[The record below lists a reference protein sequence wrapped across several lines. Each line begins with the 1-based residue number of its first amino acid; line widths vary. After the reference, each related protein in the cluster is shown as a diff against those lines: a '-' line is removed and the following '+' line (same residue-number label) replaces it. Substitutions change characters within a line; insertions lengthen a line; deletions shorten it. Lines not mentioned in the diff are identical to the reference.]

1 MSSWVEQFFG
11 GGAGTSAAMFWGT
24 WVAALLT
31 LCIYSFLYRDNP
43 FYKFAESLFVGIG
56 AAYWLAILYHNTLKP
71 KLFVALFPGDSG
83 EPVLWYRIFPGILAV
98 FMLLRFYPKI
108 SWLSRW
114 SLAFIVGMYAA
125 VNLTGFAQA
134 DFVEQIYATMRTPLV
149 GGGALLFI
157 LNLSAIIGVVSVLIY
172 FFFSKEHKGPIGA
185 VAKVGIW
192 FLMVAFGASFGY
204 TVMGRVS
211 LLIGRMTFL
220 LRDWLHVI
228 D

>member
-1 MSSWVEQFFG
+1 MSWLELLFN
-11 GGAGTSAAMFWGT
+11 GTPGTPVAVVWGY
-24 WVAALLT
+24 WVAAILT
-31 LCIYSFLYRDNP
+31 LCIYSFLYKDNP
-43 FYKFAESLFVGIG
+43 LYKFAESLFVGIG

-71 KLFVALFPGDSG
+71 KLFQALFPGDSG
-83 EPVLWYRIFPGILAV
+83 EPVIWWRIIPGILAV
-98 FMLLRFYPKI
+98 FMLLRFYPKL

-114 SLAFIVGMYAA
+114 ALAFIVGMYAA

-134 DFVEQIYATMRTPLV
+134 DLVEQVYATMTMPLA
-149 GGGALLFI
+149 GGGALNFI
-157 LNLSAIIGVVSVLIY
+157 LNLLAIIGVFAVLIY
-172 FFFSKEHKGPIGA
+172 FFFSKEHKGALGA
-185 VAKVGIW
+185 AAKVGIW

>member
-1 MSSWVEQFFG
+1 MSWLELLFNG
-11 GGAGTSAAMFWGT
+11 PPGTPVAVVWGY
-24 WVAALLT
+24 WVAAILT

-43 FYKFAESLFVGIG
+43 LYKFAESLFVGIG

-71 KLFVALFPGDSG
+71 KLFQALFPGDSG
-83 EPVLWYRIFPGILAV
+83 QAVIWWRIFPGILAV
-98 FMLLRFYPKI
+98 FMLLRFYPKL

-114 SLAFIVGMYAA
+114 ALAFIVGMYAA

-134 DFVEQIYATMRTPLV
+134 DLVEQIYATMTMPLA
-149 GGGALLFI
+149 GGGALNFI
-157 LNLSAIIGVVSVLIY
+157 LNLVAIIGVFAVLIY
-172 FFFSKEHKGPIGA
+172 FFFSKEHKGALGA

>member
-1 MSSWVEQFFG
+1 MSWLQEFFT
-11 GGAGTSAAMFWGT
+11 GAPGTTTAVVWGT
-24 WVAALLT
+24 WVGALLT

-83 EPVLWYRIFPGILAV
+83 EPVLWYRVFPGILAI
-98 FMLLRFYPKI
+98 FMLLRFFPKL

-114 SLAFIVGMYAA
+114 ALAFIVGMYAA

-134 DFVEQIYATMRTPLV
+134 DFVEQIYATMTTPLT
-149 GGGALLFI
+149 GGGVLSFI
-157 LNLSAIIGVVSVLIY
+157 LNLSAVVGVVAVLLY
-172 FFFSKEHKGPIGA
+172 FFFSKEHKGAMGVAAKIG
-185 VAKVGIW
+185 ILY
-192 FLMVAFGASFGY
+192 LMVAFGASFGY